1 MHNYLLTIDLNTTR
15 LNTQSY
21 SHLIENIPSDN
32 LEIHIYNYIE
42 QKHNKLPFINNEIIH
57 NYNGS
62 RKKVALDIPQA
73 LDTIELCAKNNYLQV
88 YILCGEFE
96 SEFLFNKL
104 NDMQVNYSK
113 IMPTSLRQAETIST
127 IHNID
132 FSVKQNQAYYSNIS
146 QNNTVTQT
154 DIMADSDLLETSES
168 LLATEETG
176 DNINSVH
183 NITDIT
189 SRLSEIKNS
198 DITTYTPG
206 QKITT
211 TKLTP
216 EQIKKIY
223 TYIKLKQL
231 RREIN

>member
-1 MHNYLLTIDLNTTR
+1 
-15 LNTQSY
+15 
-21 SHLIENIPSDN
+21 
-32 LEIHIYNYIE
+32 
-42 QKHNKLPFINNEIIH
+42 
-57 NYNGS
+57 
-62 RKKVALDIPQA
+62 

-104 NDMQVNYSK
+104 NDMKVNYSK
-113 IMPTSLRQAETIST
+113 IMPTSLRQAETTAT

-132 FSVKQNQAYYSNIS
+132 FSVKQNQIYHSNS
-146 QNNTVTQT
+146 NQNNIVTQI
-154 DIMADSDLLETSES
+154 DMMADSDLLETSES

>member
-1 MHNYLLTIDLNTTR
+1 M
-15 LNTQSY
+15 
-21 SHLIENIPSDN
+21 IENIPSDN

-42 QKHNKLPFINNEIIH
+42 QKHNKLPFVNNEIIH